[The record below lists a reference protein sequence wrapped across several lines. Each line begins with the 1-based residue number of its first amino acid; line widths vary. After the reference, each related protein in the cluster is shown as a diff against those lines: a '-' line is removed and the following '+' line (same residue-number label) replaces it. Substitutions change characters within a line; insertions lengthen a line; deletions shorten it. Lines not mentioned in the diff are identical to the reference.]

1 MVRQRTEHL
10 CVRFRTERRARRK
23 PAALSTTA
31 WSMVT
36 ADARETVDSR
46 RAIRRFLAVQADD
59 QSDLDAAELIVGEL
73 IANVVR
79 YAPGAVGIHVSWEGE
94 EAILIVADRGPGIPP
109 LRVVP
114 DLTAC
119 SGRGLWLIQALAHEV
134 EIDAVPGHGTRVVVH
149 LPVHRRTPENAATIP
164 DI

>member
-1 MVRQRTEHL
+1 
-10 CVRFRTERRARRK
+10 
-23 PAALSTTA
+23 
-31 WSMVT
+31 MVT

-46 RAIRRFLAVQADD
+46 RAIRRFLAVHADD
-59 QSDLDAAELIVGEL
+59 GSDLDAAELIVGEL

-114 DLTAC
+114 DPIAS
-119 SGRGLWLIQALAHEV
+119 SGRGLWLINALARAV
-134 EIDAVPGHGTRVVVH
+134 EIDAVPGRGTRVVVH
-149 LPVHRRTPENAATIP
+149 LPVHRTLPANAATIP